1 MNEYQKSNFSFTFPF
16 DSRLS
21 ENKRLIFC
29 RGRFHSQKA
38 YRDLKS
44 QMVIVA
50 AFSLARAKAKFKKS
64 RVNVHIFVYRP
75 DMRSDCQNY
84 IKPIFDAVSEAI
96 GIDDRWFGGSLDW
109 SINKANPRF
118 SIEVVQ

>member
-1 MNEYQKSNFSFTFPF
+1 MPRFSFTFPF

-21 ENKRLIFC
+21 ENKRLVFS
-29 RGRFHSQKA
+29 RGRFHNQKA
-38 YRDLKS
+38 YKDLKD
-44 QMVIVA
+44 QMVLVA
-50 AFSLARAKAKFKKS
+50 KSARTRAKANFKEA
-64 RVNVHIFVYRP
+64 RLTVHVFVYRP

-109 SINKANPRF
+109 SISKENPRF
-118 SIEVVQ
+118 SIEVTQP